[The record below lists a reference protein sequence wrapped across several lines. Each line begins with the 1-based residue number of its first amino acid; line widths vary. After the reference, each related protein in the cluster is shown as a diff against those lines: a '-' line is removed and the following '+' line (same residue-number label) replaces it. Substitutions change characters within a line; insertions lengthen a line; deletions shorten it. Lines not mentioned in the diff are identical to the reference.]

1 MNTAHLHLLVNHLP
15 ILGTLFGILTLL
27 TGMIL
32 KNPSIKR
39 TGLGALTLSAVFAV
53 VAFTTGEGAEDAV
66 EGLPGVGE
74 AFISRHEEMADLFL
88 GAGIIAGAIALLT
101 FLADVLGWKATR
113 ALYVL
118 TLAAAAASMVLAQ
131 KTGTSGGEIRH
142 TEIRASVVNGDAG
155 TNGNGAE
162 TGGGTMESEESEG
175 DDD

>member
-1 MNTAHLHLLVNHLP
+1 MNSAHLHLLVNHLP

-27 TGMIL
+27 AGIVL

-39 TGLGALTLSAVFAV
+39 TALGALAFSAVFAAI
-53 VAFTTGEGAEDAV
+53 AFSTGEGAEEAV

-74 AFISRHEEMADLFL
+74 ALISRHEEIADLFL
-88 GAGIIAGAIALLT
+88 GGSIIVGAISLLT
-101 FLADVLGWKATR
+101 FLADVLGWKLTR

-118 TLAAAAASMVLAQ
+118 TLAAAAGTMVLAQ

-142 TEIRASVVNGDAG
+142 SEIRAGVVNGDAG
-155 TNGNGAE
+155 TNGTQ
-162 TGGGTMESEESEG
+162 TGGGTMGTEESEE